1 MPPAYLAELPMK
13 RDLIVLVADSNM
25 KAAMQG
31 VLGRTDSLRIH
42 PIDFEILVHP
52 ERDAGCRLR
61 GWELLRTQQLSYRYC
76 LLAFD
81 REGCGAEATGR
92 GDLEAQAERQLS
104 EGGWDGRSVAIV
116 IEPELDV
123 WMWSDSPHLDDILGW
138 QGRQP
143 SLHEW
148 LEKNGHIVFGETKPP
163 RPKETLEAAVRIA
176 RKARS
181 SALYRE
187 VAERVSL
194 ERCTDPAFS
203 KLRMT
208 LRHWFP
214 KHSTVR
220 L

>member
-1 MPPAYLAELPMK
+1 MK

-25 KAAMQG
+25 KAALQG
-31 VLGRTDSLRIH
+31 ILGRSDSLRIRQVT
-42 PIDFEILVHP
+42 FQILVHP

-61 GWELLRTQQLSYRYC
+61 GWELLRTQQRDYHYS

-81 REGCGAEATGR
+81 REGCGAEASSR
-92 GDLEAQAERQLS
+92 MDLEAEAERQLA
-104 EGGWDGRSVAIV
+104 EAGWAGRSAAIV
-116 IEPELDV
+116 INPELDA

-143 SLHEW
+143 SLREW
-148 LEKNGHIVFGETKPP
+148 LEKRGQLVAGETKPA
-163 RPKETLEAAVRIA
+163 RPKETLEAAVKAA

-203 KLRMT
+203 KLRVT

-220 L
+220 V

>member
-1 MPPAYLAELPMK
+1 MK

-31 VLGRTDSLRIH
+31 ILGRTDSLRIQ
-42 PIDFEILVHP
+42 PIDFDILVHP

-61 GWELLRTQQLSYRYC
+61 GWELLRTQQRSYRYC

-81 REGCGAEATGR
+81 LEGCGDEARGR
-92 GDLEAQAERQLS
+92 ADLEAEAERQLT
-104 EGGWDGRSVAIV
+104 EAGWAGRSAAIV
-116 IEPELDV
+116 INPELDG

-143 SLHEW
+143 SLREW
-148 LEKNGHIVFGETKPP
+148 LAKSGQWVSGDTKPA
-163 RPKETLEAAVRIA
+163 RPKETLEAAVRVA

-203 KLRMT
+203 KLRVT

-214 KHSTVR
+214 KHATVR
-220 L
+220 V